1 MTKPIIFG
9 VSSFELTEHE
19 KKLFIENEIYGFIL
33 FKRNIESKE
42 QLHKLIDTLRAL
54 YPHKNIPIFVDQE
67 GGRVARIKTPIFN
80 KEYPALEK
88 FGTLY
93 DSDIHVALEAV
104 KVNHKNLLGELKA
117 LGIDCACSPVADL
130 RYAYTD
136 NVIGDRSFGGDVI
149 KVVELCNAAIDG
161 IKAAGGLVVIKHI
174 PGHGRAT
181 SDSHLSLPRVTTSF
195 DELNN
200 TDFKVFRELSK
211 NKNVDF
217 AMTAHI
223 IYDALDAESPATLS
237 STAIKFIRHDIGFK
251 GILMSDD
258 ICMKA
263 LHMNIN
269 YEIKD
274 EYLSNLKLVAQQ
286 SLEAGCDIVLHCSG
300 DIEEMRVVVSL

>member
-9 VSSFELTEHE
+9 VNSFELTKLE
-19 KKLFIENEIYGFIL
+19 KNLFIENEIYGFIL

-42 QLHKLIDTLRAL
+42 QLLKLVDSLRAL
-54 YPHKNIPIFVDQE
+54 YPHKTTPIFVDQE
-67 GGRVARIKTPIFN
+67 GGRVARIKPPITN
-80 KEYPALEK
+80 KEYPAMEE

-93 DSDIHVALEAV
+93 DSDIRVALEAV
-104 KVNHKNLLGELKA
+104 KINHKNLLGELKA

-136 NVIGDRSFGGDVI
+136 NVIGDRSFGSDVTKI
-149 KVVELCNAAIDG
+149 VELCNAAIDG
-161 IKAAGGLVVIKHI
+161 IKASDGLVVIKHI

-181 SDSHLSLPRVTTSF
+181 SDSHLSLPRVTTSLE
-195 DELNN
+195 ELNK
-200 TDFKVFRELSK
+200 TDFEVFRQLSK
-211 NKNVDF
+211 NKGADF

-223 IYDALDAESPATLS
+223 IYDALDAEVPATLS
-237 STAIKFIRHDIGFK
+237 AKAIRFIRQDIGFK

-263 LHMNIN
+263 LHVNIN
-269 YEIKD
+269 YEIKE
-274 EYLSNLKLVAQQ
+274 EYLANLKLVAKK

-300 DIEEMRVVVSL
+300 DMEEMQAVVSL